1 MKPKISKTTQ
11 NSSSTLALQRFN
23 LLDRKKVLMLIGVLV
38 LLILLPF
45 IVTAY
50 YKHLFILVGLAII
63 LACSLD
69 LVVGYIGH
77 ITFAH
82 AAFYGIGA
90 YTSAIVTTRLGLEFI
105 PSLLLS
111 GLIAAAIGF
120 TLGMIVLRL
129 TGPYFAI
136 VTIGFQEIVIIIFRQ
151 WVSLTRGPM
160 GIVGV
165 PKPKILFYQITSLEG
180 YYFLLLGL
188 MALIGILLY
197 RTVTS
202 RIGVIMLS
210 VKDDE
215 TAARAIGINTTSV
228 KVFAFTMSTFIAGM
242 AGSFYAFYIGSV
254 DPYAFQILRSS
265 TILVTA
271 LAGGIGTMIGPVIGA
286 TILTLLPELMRG
298 YVGAGAIMIIYGVI
312 LILVIFFIPKGIIGI
327 YYNFLERKKRP
338 QPKKM
343 K

>member
-11 NSSSTLALQRFN
+11 NSSSTSALQRFN
-23 LLDRKKVLMLIGVLV
+23 LLDRKKMLMLIGVLV
-38 LLILLPF
+38 LILLPF

-69 LVVGYIGH
+69 LVVGYIGR
-77 ITFAH
+77 ISFAH

-90 YTSAIVTTRLGLEFI
+90 YTSAILTTRLGLEFI

-136 VTIGFQEIVIIIFRQ
+136 VTIGFQEIVIIIFKQ

-228 KVFAFTMSTFIAGM
+228 KVFAFTMSTFIAGI

-254 DPYAFQILRSS
+254 DPYTFQLSRSS
-265 TILVTA
+265 TILVTV

-286 TILTLLPELMRG
+286 TVLTLLPELMRG
-298 YVGAGAIMIIYGVI
+298 YVGAGAIMIISGVI
-312 LILVIFFIPKGIIGI
+312 LILVIFFMPKGIIGI
-327 YYNFLERKKRP
+327 YYNFLERKNVLNR
-338 QPKKM
+338 KK
-343 K
+343 